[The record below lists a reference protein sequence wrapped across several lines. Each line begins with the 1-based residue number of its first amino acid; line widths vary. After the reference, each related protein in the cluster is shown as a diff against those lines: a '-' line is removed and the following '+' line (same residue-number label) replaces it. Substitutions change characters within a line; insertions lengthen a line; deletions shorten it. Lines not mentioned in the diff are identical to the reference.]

1 MYGFGFPV
9 DFLKASL
16 IFKDSCVGTY
26 YRIDNLQSSSLM
38 RSTFR
43 YQWVL
48 LVPWLVLYTLITT
61 VCLLIFI
68 PGVAALVFV

>member
-1 MYGFGFPV
+1 
-9 DFLKASL
+9 
-16 IFKDSCVGTY
+16 
-26 YRIDNLQSSSLM
+26 M